1 MDISTTYMGLRI
13 KSPVIVGSSSLSE
26 NTETAIA
33 LEKAGAGAI
42 VLKSLF
48 EEQIMHDVD
57 AQRVNNMHGAF
68 SDQESYALYFSRKH
82 NLTQYINMIKELKS
96 KLTIPVIAS
105 INCATSD
112 EWVSFAKTIE
122 NAGADALEVNLFLL
136 PADIQQNGEAKEA
149 LYFDIIAHIRQVIT
163 IPFSIKISYHFS
175 GLANFIHRLSDT
187 GARSVVLFN
196 KFWSPDVDIETEKVV
211 PGDVFSTRELNT
223 MALRW
228 IGILYK
234 KVNIELAASRG
245 IFDGETVIKNLLV
258 GAQVTQ
264 VVSAVYKEGPGVITQ
279 MNQTLAS
286 WMKRRGYTSIGQFRG
301 NAAQTNI
308 KQPVVYERTQ
318 FMRYFSDAGY

>member
-1 MDISTTYMGLRI
+1 MDLSTTYMGLPI

-26 NTETAIA
+26 NTEMAIA

-57 AQRVNNMHGAF
+57 AQRVNNMHGSF
-68 SDQESYALYFSRKH
+68 NDQESYALYFSRKH
-82 NLTQYINMIKELKS
+82 NLTQYINMIRELKS

-105 INCATSD
+105 INCATND

-136 PADIQQNGEAKEA
+136 PGDINQTGDEKEA
-149 LYFDIIAHIRQVIT
+149 IYFDIIAHIKQVIS
-163 IPFSIKISYHFS
+163 IPFSLKISYYFS
-175 GLANFIHRLSDT
+175 GLANFIHRLSST

-196 KFWSPDVDIETEKVV
+196 KFWSPDVDIETEKVI
-211 PGDVFSTRELNT
+211 PGNVFSTRELNT

-234 KVNIELAASRG
+234 KVNLELAASRG

-264 VVSAVYKEGPGVITQ
+264 VVSAIYKEGPEVVSN
-279 MNQTLAS
+279 MNKTLAH
-286 WMKRRGYTSIGQFRG
+286 WMDQHHYHSIEQFRG
-301 NAAQTNI
+301 KAAQTNI
-308 KQPVVYERTQ
+308 RQQAMYERTQ